1 MVATLP
7 KTDSPRVSR
16 VAVYSGTAEAA
27 ADWSELEAVAP
38 ASAYQSL
45 AFLGPWYDA
54 FRASEAACPMIVVA
68 YDAADRPLLL
78 APLVVRRRGPLRVA
92 FYAGGKH
99 SNFNMPLIRPGFAPD
114 AADARALLAVAAAR
128 ASARPGVFV
137 LLNQPRA
144 YAGAPNPF
152 AFAARPSPSH
162 AYGATIGPDA
172 EAFLARVYSKS
183 TRGKLKSKAAKLAAA
198 FGPLRCER
206 AATPARAREIL
217 SAFVDQKTVRF
228 NAKNIDAGFDDP
240 VTRAFL
246 DALATADPPALHLHA
261 LVAGERILATYGGLG
276 RDGRWHVLFNSF
288 DTAPDVARFSP
299 ANLLLRDLVRDLGAH
314 GFTSFDLGIGEA
326 EYKSTL
332 CDERI
337 ELVDTVV
344 PVDAPG
350 AAWAGVERARLDLKR
365 RIKQTPWALALV
377 ERLRA
382 ARSARI

>member
-1 MVATLP
+1 MVAALP
-7 KTDSPRVSR
+7 KTDLTRVSR
-16 VAVYSGTAEAA
+16 VAVFSGVAEAA

-38 ASAYQSL
+38 ASAYQTL
-45 AFLGPWYDA
+45 GFLGPWYDA
-54 FRASEAACPMIVVA
+54 FRAGEAASPMIVAA

-92 FYAGGKH
+92 FYAGGRH
-99 SNFNMPLIRPGFAPD
+99 SNLNMPLARPGFAPD
-114 AADARALLAVAAAR
+114 AASARALLSAAAAR
-128 ASARPGVFV
+128 ASARPNLFV

-152 AFAARPSPSH
+152 AFAGRPSPSH
-162 AYGATIGPDA
+162 AYGATIGADA
-172 EAFLARVYSKS
+172 EAFFKRVDSKS
-183 TRGKLKSKAAKLAAA
+183 TRAKMKSKAAKLSAELGA
-198 FGPLRCER
+198 LRCER
-206 AATPARAREIL
+206 ATTPARAKEIL

-228 NAKNIDAGFDDP
+228 TAKNIDAGFADP
-240 VTRAFL
+240 ATRAFL

-261 LVAGERILATYGGLG
+261 LLAGERIVATYGGLA

-288 DTAPDVARFSP
+288 DTAPEVARSSP

-326 EYKSTL
+326 EYKSAL

-337 ELVDTVV
+337 ELVDTVA
-344 PVDAPG
+344 PVDPLG

-377 ERLRA
+377 ERMRA
-382 ARSARI
+382 IRA